1 MVNIRSAT
9 LNDLPRLHAIATQ
22 MGTTHEQQYFE
33 RCLHEQ
39 GHQRRLLLVAES
51 NAVLAGYVQMIWN
64 PEYAPFRALA
74 IPEIQ
79 DLNIIPQWRRQGL
92 GRLMVEHCEAQARA
106 AGKTEVGIGVGL
118 YARFGAAQRLYVK
131 MGYIPDG
138 AGICYDEIPVKLGEL
153 RAIDDFLTLKL
164 IKTLVN

>member
-39 GHQRRLLLVAES
+39 GLQHRLLLAAETDDC
-51 NAVLAGYVQMIWN
+51 LAGYVQMIWN
-64 PEYAPFRALA
+64 PEYAPFRSFS

-79 DLNIIPQWRRQGL
+79 DLNVVPQWRGQGIGRQL
-92 GRLMVEHCEAQARA
+92 VERCEQIALD

-118 YARFGAAQRLYVK
+118 YTRFGAAQRLYVK

-153 RAIDDFLTLKL
+153 RAVDDFLTLKL
-164 IKTLVN
+164 IKTLGK